1 MGKITMK
8 RIAITGAFLLSS
20 LLSITAIAA
29 DAPTP
34 EQKAATDIANRQA
47 VFKLLSFSNA
57 PLGGMA
63 RGGAYDAEAAK
74 TAAERIAVLGAMIP
88 SLFAADTTGPAAEG
102 ITTRAADTIWANK
115 ADFDMLAADLVTGAN
130 AALEILNTQGE
141 AGVRDAVAQIGPK
154 CGACHDRFRLE

>member
-1 MGKITMK
+1 MGKNTMK

-34 EQKAATDIANRQA
+34 EQKAASDIANRQA

-63 RGGAYDAEAAK
+63 RTTTPYNADAAK
-74 TAAERIAVLGAMIP
+74 AAVERIAMLGGMIP
-88 SLFAADTTGPAAEG
+88 ELFAADTTGPAAEG
-102 ITTRAADTIWANK
+102 ITTRAA
-115 ADFDMLAADLVTGAN
+115 
-130 AALEILNTQGE
+130 
-141 AGVRDAVAQIGPK
+141 
-154 CGACHDRFRLE
+154 

>member
-47 VFKLLSFSNA
+47 VFKLLSFSNI
-57 PLGGMA
+57 LGPMA
-63 RGGAYDAEAAK
+63 QGRTPYNADAAK
-74 TAAERIAVLGAMIP
+74 AAAERIAMLGGMIP
-88 SLFAADTTGPAAEG
+88 ELFAADTTGPVSANVK
-102 ITTRAADTIWANK
+102 TRAADTIWANK

-130 AALEILNTQGE
+130 AALQILNTQGE
-141 AGVRDAVAQIGPK
+141 AGLRDAVAQIGPK

>member
-8 RIAITGAFLLSS
+8 KIAITGAFLLSS
-20 LLSITAIAA
+20 LLTITAIAA

-47 VFKLLSFSNA
+47 VFKLLSFSNGQ
-57 PLGGMA
+57 LGGMA
-63 RGGAYDAEAAK
+63 RGAPYNAEVAKAAAQRMAMLA
-74 TAAERIAVLGAMIP
+74 TMIP
-88 SLFAADTTGPAAEG
+88 EVFAANTTGPVSAG
-102 ITTRAADTIWANK
+102 IKTRAADTIFTSK
-115 ADFDMLAADLVTGAN
+115 ADFDMLAADLNKGAM

-141 AGVRDAVAQIGPK
+141 AGVKDAVAQIGPK